1 MNKSLRYVNLCLE
14 LHVVLTFLLGSYIRY
29 FFVIFKLE
37 RPALKIHI
45 LWCRTDIC
53 SCKLSAKVSLMLDN
67 LFPVLSLCKSN
78 EIVFVSS
85 RQAQKS
91 PTNNSFLSEKAMFFW
106 SDPRCFGLLG
116 KFQHNIE
123 ISIRTARVSRLSLC
137 FLWLWFDRKVGS
149 QEQRPDIH
157 LAPRKITEQTAISR
171 SSKRRMMK
179 KINLK

>member
-1 MNKSLRYVNLCLE
+1 MNKSLRYVNPCLE
-14 LHVVLTFLLGSYIRY
+14 LHVALTFRLGSCIRY

-67 LFPVLSLCKSN
+67 LFPVLSLCKLN

-85 RQAQKS
+85 RLAQNYLQI
-91 PTNNSFLSEKAMFFW
+91 THSFQRKPCFFW

-123 ISIRTARVSRLSLC
+123 ISIRTARVSRLSFC

-149 QEQRPDIH
+149 QEQRPHIH
-157 LAPRKITEQTAISR
+157 
-171 SSKRRMMK
+171 
-179 KINLK
+179 